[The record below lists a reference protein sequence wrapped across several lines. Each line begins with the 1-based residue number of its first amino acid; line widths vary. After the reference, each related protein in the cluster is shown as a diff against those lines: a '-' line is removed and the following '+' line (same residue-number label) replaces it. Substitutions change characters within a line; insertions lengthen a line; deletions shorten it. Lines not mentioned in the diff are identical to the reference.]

1 MAWQQWKKKK
11 KAKGMGREKARLWH
25 DDVGVRISRV
35 KKSMRME

>member
-1 MAWQQWKKKK
+1 MEKEKKEREI
-11 KAKGMGREKARLWH
+11 GREKARLWH